1 MYCLLGLL
9 YLLILF
15 LGRIY
20 NGEVILLAKSI
31 FLTSYVV
38 LEIIALR
45 IEDRKNWI
53 INPVVLASL
62 FTFIIGY
69 GITNLIYFVPDSEP
83 RDKVLLRLGDSS
95 FNLLN
100 IAMDSVVLGAVSM
113 WIGYRCNLGAFLFRF
128 MTTGIINIK
137 RYLKHTF
144 NFNIGLIYTFVV
156 VSVLVRFYALTIGA
170 YGYSHDPEQLSAT
183 AEISQYL
190 YYLSLLSQFSL
201 LIVSLAYFSSSNR
214 KKFRII
220 LITLIVIEVIF
231 GLMSGMKVLV
241 VVPFVI
247 PFVAFL
253 ILKRQIKK
261 SLLALS
267 LSAVVIAYII
277 IEPFR
282 MLSFL
287 DPNFKSN
294 PKYILQTLYDAYIL
308 NKQVGI
314 IKETDTEFFLFA
326 ILGRGNY
333 LVEAA
338 MAIDYDNRVG
348 LNEYD
353 PDFANRLLLAPLHA
367 ITPRFI
373 WKDKPL
379 ENIGLWFTQK
389 VWGYDFYSSTAVT
402 PFGFLYFAGGN
413 FLIIL
418 FFFIFGIMQNALLRF
433 IDLGPGGIIIFIGL
447 LSSLVLI
454 DHAVNSIFVSWIRL
468 FPVLILLQY
477 FTFKNESSL
486 T

>member
-1 MYCLLGLL
+1 MRFWVYLLFGLL
-9 YLLILF
+9 YLFILF
-15 LGRIY
+15 LGKIY

-62 FTFIIGY
+62 FTFILGY
-69 GITNLIYFVPDSEP
+69 GITNLIYFFPDSES

-113 WIGYRCNLGAFLFRF
+113 WIGYRSNLGAFLFKF
-128 MTTGIINIK
+128 MTTGIFNIK
-137 RYLKHTF
+137 RYLKNTF
-144 NFNIGLIYTFVV
+144 NFNVGLIYTFVV

-170 YGYSHDPEQLSAT
+170 YGYSYDPEQLSAA

-201 LIVSLAYFSSSNR
+201 LIVSLAYFSSSNQ
-214 KKFRII
+214 KKYRTI

-247 PFVAFL
+247 PLVAYL
-253 ILKRQIKK
+253 ILKRRIKK
-261 SLLALS
+261 TLLALS
-267 LSAVVIAYII
+267 IAAIVIAYII

-282 MLSFL
+282 MLSLL

-308 NKQVGI
+308 NKQIGI
-314 IKETDTEFFLFA
+314 VKETDTEFFLLAFF
-326 ILGRGNY
+326 GRTNY

-338 MAIDYDNRVG
+338 MAIEYNDKVG
-348 LNEYD
+348 LNEHD
-353 PDFANRLLLAPLHA
+353 PDFTNRLFLAPVHA
-367 ITPRFI
+367 VTPRFI

-413 FLIIL
+413 VLIIV

-433 IDLGPGGIIIFIGL
+433 VDLGAGGIIVFIGL
-447 LSSLVLI
+447 LSSVVSI
-454 DHAVNSIFVSWIRL
+454 DHVVNSIFVSWIRL
-468 FPVLILLQY
+468 YPMLVLLQY
-477 FTFKNESSL
+477 FTFQK
-486 T
+486 